1 MCKSLK
7 YCQRDLNHLITQ
19 STPNGKLSTTPQPNL
34 NKVRN
39 IMNAF
44 EESHNLKLKTSLN
57 HPVTQ
62 GLEGTSGQTQQWYL

>member
-1 MCKSLK
+1 M
-7 YCQRDLNHLITQ
+7 TQ

-62 GLEGTSGQTQQWYL
+62 GLEVCGQYLSSGICDNL

>member
-1 MCKSLK
+1 MENLV
-7 YCQRDLNHLITQ
+7 QHLNH
-19 STPNGKLSTTPQPNL
+19 L

-62 GLEGTSGQTQQWYL
+62 GLEICGQYLSSGICDNL